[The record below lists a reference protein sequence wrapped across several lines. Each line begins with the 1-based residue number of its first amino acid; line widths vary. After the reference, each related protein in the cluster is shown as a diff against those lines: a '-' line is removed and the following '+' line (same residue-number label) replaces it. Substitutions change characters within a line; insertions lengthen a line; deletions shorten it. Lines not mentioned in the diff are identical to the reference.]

1 MKVCRVLNFSE
12 RHLKKVDAVKTSQ
25 SIFGNEILIFI
36 STITCLARYF
46 KIGGEMSGFMSNYD
60 PVLVNRLAIR
70 PEKHID
76 IHILWN

>member
-1 MKVCRVLNFSE
+1 MQVCRVLNFNE
-12 RHLKKVDAVKTSQ
+12 RYLKKVDAVKTSQ
-25 SIFGNEILIFI
+25 KIFDYEILTFINTIIF
-36 STITCLARYF
+36 LAHYF
-46 KIGGEMSGFMSNYD
+46 KRRGKKSGFMSNYD

>member
-1 MKVCRVLNFSE
+1 MQVCRVLYFSE

-25 SIFGNEILIFI
+25 KIFDYEILTFI
-36 STITCLARYF
+36 SAIICLAHYF
-46 KIGGEMSGFMSNYD
+46 KIGGKKSGFMSNYD
-60 PVLVNRLAIR
+60 PVLVNKLAIR